1 MKTISVTEAAS
12 NTGRLWSAAQN
23 GPITILSGGQPVAVV
38 LSPAE
43 FAKLIARKRG
53 IKAGF
58 GKHLFPGVDM
68 NALLETNIDDVFA
81 EYQASI

>member
-1 MKTISVTEAAS
+1 MTIINGMELRDKIETLWTEAA
-12 NTGRLWSAAQN
+12 N
-23 GPITILSGGQPVAVV
+23 GPVTVLSAGQPVAVV

-43 FAKLIARKRG
+43 FARLTARKRG
-53 IKAGF
+53 VKAGF

-81 EYQASI
+81 DY